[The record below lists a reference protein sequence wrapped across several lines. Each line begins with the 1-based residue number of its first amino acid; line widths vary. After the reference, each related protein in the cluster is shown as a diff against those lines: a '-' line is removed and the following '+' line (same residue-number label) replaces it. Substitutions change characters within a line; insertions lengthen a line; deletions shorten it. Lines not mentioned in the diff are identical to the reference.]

1 MTRHLLMAGAAIACA
16 SVTGIHAW
24 AQGAGAPRVP
34 PVAYA
39 TDGGPA
45 KDGTPAW
52 FVRGSYTLGGPT
64 TVAPG
69 GKVTVLPRPA
79 PRPAAAPATPAA
91 NAVPGCSRSIIC
103 TNPAG
108 PARNAVLRVTYR
120 ENLGYRYEYPYNIPE
135 GPGGAVGVTL
145 DKAGNLWVLQR
156 KPQGMPKLFKFDA
169 NAKLVLTVPEAVTG
183 HMTKAHGI
191 KADADGNVW
200 ILDTGLATAKKISP
214 DGRLLQTIGT
224 SGKRGDWD
232 EAKGQRLLWE
242 PVMIDF
248 GANGDIYIA
257 EGHGH
262 ESPNDVDSSD
272 PANHLGNSRIIHL
285 DRTGRFKNQ
294 YFGNNHGP
302 GKFYSAHG
310 FAVDPKTGD
319 LWIGDR
325 EDYRIIILTADGKYV
340 KTLQTTNLVCAIQFD
355 STGEPWYASGQ
366 DGQFLKI
373 DRNGKVLGAIGRG
386 MGIAE
391 GEFMEASYWSFDAR
405 NNLYTGDTNIQR
417 ITKMVAPQR

>member
-1 MTRHLLMAGAAIACA
+1 VARHALIAATAVVAASLAASDAG
-16 SVTGIHAW
+16 SQTSR
-24 AQGAGAPRVP
+24 APSVP

-39 TDGGPA
+39 IEGSPA

-52 FVRGSYTLGGPT
+52 FIRGSYTLTGPT
-64 TVAPG
+64 SVAPG
-69 GKVTVLPRPA
+69 GKVTVLPRSPA
-79 PRPAAAPATPAA
+79 RGPARA
-91 NAVPGCSRSIIC
+91 NPVPYCDRSIIC
-103 TNPAG
+103 ANPIG
-108 PARNAVLRVTYR
+108 PARTSVLRVTYR
-120 ENLGYRYEYPYNIPE
+120 ENLGYTYQYPYNIPA
-135 GPGGAVGVTL
+135 GPGGAVAVTL
-145 DKAGNLWVLQR
+145 DRGGNLWVLQR
-156 KPQGMPKLFKFDA
+156 TPPGSPKLFKFDA
-169 NAKLVLTVPEAVTG
+169 DAKLVLTVPESVTG
-183 HMTKAHGI
+183 DMLKAHGM

-200 ILDTGLATAKKISP
+200 ILDTSWATARKISP

-224 SGKRGDWD
+224 VGKRGDWD

-257 EGHGH
+257 QGHGH
-262 ESPNDVDSSD
+262 ESPNDVDSKD
-272 PANHLGNSRIIHL
+272 PANNLGNSRIIHL
-285 DRTGRFKNQ
+285 DKNGKFKNQ

-310 FAVDPKTGD
+310 FAVDPKTGN

-325 EDYRIIILTADGKYV
+325 EDYRIIILTADGKFV

-355 STGEPWYASGQ
+355 AQGEPWYASGQ

-373 DRNGKVLGAIGRG
+373 DRDGKVVGAIGRG

-405 NNLYTGDTNIQR
+405 NNLYAGDTNIPR
-417 ITKMVAPQR
+417 ITKMVAPKQ